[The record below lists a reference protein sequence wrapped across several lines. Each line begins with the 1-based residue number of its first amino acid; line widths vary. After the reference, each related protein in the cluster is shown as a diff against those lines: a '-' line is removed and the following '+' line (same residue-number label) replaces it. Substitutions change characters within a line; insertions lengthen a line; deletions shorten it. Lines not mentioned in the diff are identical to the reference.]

1 MISFRNPSRL
11 FALGLAILASPMAQ
25 AQLPALKKEPWL
37 GFFAAYEDRRYTLGI
52 TADGQLKLTPLNDKG
67 VAFGPNSVLT
77 IQVGIEEV
85 LPDGTAE
92 MKVLKPETLK
102 SEQAPTEKFERLV
115 IQGQVSA
122 EAVFEAVIEEKSG
135 IISIGGRVLD
145 KGKFTKNPIR
155 FAVRAKMPNLHPT
168 VNDEWVKSDPK
179 KAAAFFKRIEDDTLQ
194 LTRIDGKRLVQKF
207 DKPVDT
213 ASADVSGSGIS
224 RIEITMNNFTNRKFL
239 FNASENSRMTL
250 SNTNAAPLYRG
261 FAMNWTPDVE
271 KDKDGKARFSF
282 MVK

>member
-1 MISFRNPSRL
+1 MRSFRNLSGL
-11 FALGLAILASPMAQ
+11 LAIGLAILSSHTAHG
-25 AQLPALKKEPWL
+25 QLPALKKEPWL
-37 GFFAAYEDRRYTLGI
+37 GYFAAYQDRHHTLGI

-67 VAFGPNSVLT
+67 VAFGPYSVLT

-85 LPDGTAE
+85 LPDGKAE
-92 MKVLKPETLK
+92 MKVLKPETLN
-102 SEQAPTEKFERLV
+102 SEQEPTEKFERLV

-135 IISIGGRVLD
+135 IISIGGRVVD

-155 FAVRAKMPNLHPT
+155 FAVRAKMPNQYPT
-168 VNDEWVKSDPK
+168 VNDEWVNSDPK

-194 LTRIDGKRLVQKF
+194 LTRIDGKCLAQKF
-207 DKPVDT
+207 EKPVDA
-213 ASADVSGSGIS
+213 ASADVSGPGIS
-224 RIEITMNNFTNRKFL
+224 RIEITMNNFTNRKFR

-261 FAMNWTPDVE
+261 FTMNWTPDVE

-282 MVK
+282 VVK